1 MRRTPYHIL
10 RLVSAIVLRLAVTAS
25 LGACAS
31 AGTGTSNAFSSDP
44 SAEEERGTPNEIVRT
59 EVLRVAT
66 SAPNAYEV
74 IRRLRARWLQPRRV
88 LSLADSD
95 STGPIVYLDQLRWGS
110 LDSLYQIPTDRIMR
124 MQFIGATDATTRWGI
139 GHAEG
144 VISIETM
151 R

>member
-10 RLVSAIVLRLAVTAS
+10 RLVSPIVLGLAVTAS
-25 LGACAS
+25 LSACAS
-31 AGTGTSNAFSSDP
+31 AGAGPGNAF
-44 SAEEERGTPNEIVRT
+44 SAEEERGTPNVIVRA

-88 LSLADSD
+88 LSLADPD
-95 STGPIVYLDQLRWGS
+95 PTGPVVYLDQLRWGS
-110 LDSLYQIPTDRIMR
+110 LDSLFQIQSDQIMR
-124 MQFIGATDATTRWGI
+124 MQFIGATDAMTRWGT
-139 GHAEG
+139 GHAGG